1 MLVYLSG
8 KVKKLDLISVL
19 LIVASLIVCVLF
31 IRSHFDDQITNLKRE
46 AFLYRDALSG
56 ILKRAARPRY
66 SFATQYEKVDYHDYK
81 FIEEEAA
88 RVGPGEQG
96 MAYTLS
102 DPDDVKR
109 NSEILKKFGFSG
121 VVSDLISVN
130 RSLPDV
136 RLPE

>member
-1 MLVYLSG
+1 MLIYLSG
-8 KVKKLDLISVL
+8 KIKKLDLISIL
-19 LIVASLIVCVLF
+19 LIIASLIVCVIF

-66 SFATQYEKVDYHDYK
+66 SFATQYEKIDYHNYK
-81 FIEEEAA
+81 FMEEEAA
-88 RVGPGEQG
+88 REGPGEQG
-96 MAYTLS
+96 KPFYLT
-102 DPDDVKR
+102 DPDEVEQSQELLR
-109 NSEILKKFGFSG
+109 KFGFA
-121 VVSDLISVN
+121 VMVSDKISVN

>member
-1 MLVYLSG
+1 MLIYLSG
-8 KVKKLDLISVL
+8 KVKKLDLISIL
-19 LIVASLIVCVLF
+19 LIIASLIVCVIF

-66 SFATQYEKVDYHDYK
+66 PFATNYEKIDYHDYK
-81 FIEEEAA
+81 FMEVEAA
-88 RVGPGEQG
+88 REGPGEQG
-96 MAYTLS
+96 EPFYLT
-102 DPDDVKR
+102 DPDDIER
-109 NSEILKKFGFSG
+109 NKELLRQFGFSAI
-121 VVSDLISVN
+121 VSDRISVN